1 MIVWLYNKGGMQQD
15 PGTDAVISS
24 VHSDFQ
30 LPFKMA
36 PLIFVSTV
44 ITKLVF
50 TMITLACGYKGGEIV
65 PSFFVGATFG
75 AVVGGLLHLPA
86 GFGAA
91 IGLIS
96 VFCGAVNCPLASIIL
111 SVELFGAEYLPLF
124 GLSCAISYTLSGYF
138 GLYGTQKIL
147 YSKIKTQYI
156 NRFTH

>member
-1 MIVWLYNKGGMQQD
+1 
-15 PGTDAVISS
+15 
-24 VHSDFQ
+24 
-30 LPFKMA
+30 
-36 PLIFVSTV
+36 
-44 ITKLVF
+44 
-50 TMITLACGYKGGEIV
+50 MITLACGYKGGEIV

-75 AVVGGLLHLPA
+75 AVVDGLLHLPA

-138 GLYGTQKIL
+138 GLYGNLFARHVRKPENALKKPFRACFYEVFMI
-147 YSKIKTQYI
+147 
-156 NRFTH
+156 